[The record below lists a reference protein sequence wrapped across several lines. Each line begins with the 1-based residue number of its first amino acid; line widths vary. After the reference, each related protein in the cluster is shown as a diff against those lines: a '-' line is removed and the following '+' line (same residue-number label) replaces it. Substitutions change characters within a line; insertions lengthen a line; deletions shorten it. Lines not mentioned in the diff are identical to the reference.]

1 MKVGDLVKR
10 RPEWGDW
17 VKHNPWMYTNRD
29 FETGIVVRLCNDL
42 GLGVV
47 TFDILLNTGVMIYE
61 QHPDDFTVVNEA
73 RRSC

>member
-29 FETGIVVRLCNDL
+29 FETGIIVDICHDL
-42 GLGVV
+42 GV
-47 TFDILLNTGVMIYE
+47 TTADILLSTGQMIYD
-61 QHPDDFTVVNEA
+61 QRPHDFEVINENSS
-73 RRSC
+73 R